1 MTLPASGQIEMSQ
14 VRTELSASG
23 QISLGQGT
31 VRTLFGDPS
40 GQINMSDG
48 YGKSATVT
56 AIRPNKYTYST
67 LLMTNPTYA
76 YDTTAS
82 TIDTSTYADVN
93 TTAKGSTTFLFAA
106 GTSSKVLH
114 IYIPSYATDDSFSVN
129 ELNEAISTIS
139 VAISLDSGTSWT
151 FLLTDSA
158 GGTGSGNTLTY
169 QLSNQNLSSLQV
181 KVAYQGQISG
191 PVSSRAAAF
200 ASIQVSDIVI
210 Y

>member
-1 MTLPASGQIEMSQ
+1 MSQ

-40 GQINMSDG
+40 GQIKMSDG

-56 AIRPNKYTYST
+56 AIRPNNYTHSN
-67 LLMTNPTYA
+67 LLMTDPTYA

-82 TIDTSTYADVN
+82 TIDTSTYASVD
-93 TTAKGSTTFLFAA
+93 TAARGSTTFLFAA

-114 IYIPSYATDDSFSVN
+114 IYIPSYTTNYDLSPSG
-129 ELNEAISTIS
+129 LYEAISSIS
-139 VAISLDSGTSWT
+139 VEISLDGGTNWT
-151 FLLTDSA
+151 FLLTDSE
-158 GGTGSGNTLTY
+158 GGTGSGKTLTY

-181 KVAYQGQISG
+181 RVGYEGQISG
-191 PVSSRAAAF
+191 PITDRASATV
-200 ASIQVSDIVI
+200 SIQVSDIVI

>member
-1 MTLPASGQIEMSQ
+1 MTLPVSGQIAMSQ

-40 GQINMSDG
+40 GQIKMSDG

-56 AIRPNKYTYST
+56 AIRPNNYTYST

-82 TIDTSTYADVN
+82 TIDTSTYASVSS
-93 TTAKGSTTFLFAA
+93 TTNASTTFLFAA

-114 IYIPSYATDDSFSVN
+114 IYIPSYTTNDDLSPDGY
-129 ELNEAISTIS
+129 EAISSIS
-139 VAISLDSGTSWT
+139 VAISLDGGTNWT
-151 FLLTDSA
+151 SLLTDGA
-158 GGTGSGNTLTY
+158 GGTGSGKTLTY

-181 KVAYQGQISG
+181 KVAYKGQVSG
-191 PVSSRAAAF
+191 PVSSRAVAL